1 MITVQDL
8 INVLQKIED
17 KSKEIIVDA
26 YPVSDVAKVDTLV
39 VDEEKVDGAVFID
52 MY

>member
-8 INVLQKIED
+8 INALQKIED

-26 YPVSDVAKVDTLV
+26 YPVSDVAKVDMLV
-39 VDEEKVDGAVFID
+39 VDEERLEDAVFID